1 MRKFEISQKF
11 WSLAGKFDIFD
22 EDGRLAYQVQGSFLK
37 LFKEFTIF
45 DGQGKTVSHI
55 KQQFSFPF
63 QKFMVTFA
71 DGKEITIQKRF
82 SLLKANYDI
91 SDFGLEVAGD
101 IWNMTFS
108 LLNQGREVAKIHQEW
123 FKFPSTYRVEIADD
137 SLSDLV
143 ISLVIAIDYIKEKES
158 SAASSASS

>member
-82 SLLKANYDI
+82 SLLKAKYDI
-91 SDFGLEVAGD
+91 SDFGLSSWGYLEYD
-101 IWNMTFS
+101 I
-108 LLNQGREVAKIHQEW
+108 
-123 FKFPSTYRVEIADD
+123 
-137 SLSDLV
+137 
-143 ISLVIAIDYIKEKES
+143 
-158 SAASSASS
+158 

>member
-1 MRKFEISQKF
+1 MRRFEIKQKF
-11 WSLAGKFDIFD
+11 WSLAGKFDILD
-22 EDGRLAYQVQGSFLK
+22 EGGRLAYQVQGSFLK

-63 QKFMVTFA
+63 QKFTVTFA

-82 SLLKANYDI
+82 SLLKAKYNI

-101 IWNMTFS
+101 IWNMSFS
-108 LLNQGREVAKIHQEW
+108 LLNQRSEVANIHQEW
-123 FKFPSTYRVEIADD
+123 FKFPSTYRVEIYDD
-137 SLSDLV
+137 ALSDLV
-143 ISLVIAIDYIKEKES
+143 ISLVVAIDYVKEKES
-158 SAASSASS
+158 SAANSASS